1 LGNGTVLDASGL
13 IQSDGETQQG
23 DVAFEMLRA
32 DIVACRIA
40 PGANISEAELA
51 DRYRLGKAGVRRALV
66 RLAERGWVRALARR
80 GYLVKPVAL
89 RDIGEIFEF
98 RRAVEPVAVRHPA
111 GRADI
116 NRLRQLDAICGA
128 GFMSGDAA
136 SQATFLQAHRQLHL
150 AIVTAGGN
158 VRLTSAFEPL
168 WDETERVIHHA
179 GLMRSRA
186 ADLRHDHGTLIA
198 ALAAGRGD
206 DAAAAVDGELERL
219 HRLLV
224 ETALKTPSLL
234 APAPKPAEPEETE
247 AEPEDK
253 TTAIRGLGK
262 TGRQGRAI
270 EP

>member
-1 LGNGTVLDASGL
+1 MLDASGL
-13 IQSDGETQQG
+13 IQGDAETQQG
-23 DVAFEMLRA
+23 DIAYEMLRA

-40 PGANISEAELA
+40 PGSNVSEAELA
-51 DRYRLGKAGVRRALV
+51 ERYRLGKAGVRRALV

-80 GYLVKPVAL
+80 GYRVKPVAL
-89 RDIGEIFEF
+89 RDIGEIFEL
-98 RRAVEPVAVRHPA
+98 RRAIEHVAMRLAA

-116 NRLRQLDAICGA
+116 NRLRQLDAICHA

-150 AIVTAGGN
+150 SVVAAGGN
-158 VRLTSAFEPL
+158 ARLTAAFEPL

-186 ADLRHDHGTLIA
+186 AELRHDHGTLIA

-206 DAAAAVDGELERL
+206 DAAAAADDELERL
-219 HRLLV
+219 HRAMI
-224 ETALKTPSLL
+224 ETALRTPSLL

-247 AEPEDK
+247 AEPDET

>member
-1 LGNGTVLDASGL
+1 MLDASGL
-13 IQSDGETQQG
+13 IQGDGETQQG
-23 DVAFEMLRA
+23 DIAFEMLRA

-40 PGANISEAELA
+40 PGSNVSEAELA
-51 DRYRLGKAGVRRALV
+51 ERYRLGKAGVRRALV
-66 RLAERGWVRALARR
+66 RLAERGWVRPLPRR
-80 GYLVKPVAL
+80 GYRVKPVAL
-89 RDIGEIFEF
+89 RDIGEIFEM
-98 RRAVEPVAVRHPA
+98 RRAMEPVAARHAA

-116 NRLRQLDAICGA
+116 NRLRQLDAICHA

-150 AIVTAGGN
+150 TIVSAGGN
-158 VRLTSAFEPL
+158 ERLTAAFEPL

-186 ADLRHDHGTLIA
+186 AELRHDHGTLIA

-206 DAAAAVDGELERL
+206 DAAAAVDDELERL
-219 HRLLV
+219 HRV
-224 ETALKTPSLL
+224 MIDTALRTPSLL
-234 APAPKPAEPEETE
+234 APAPMPAEPEE
-247 AEPEDK
+247 AEPDEA
-253 TTAIRGLGK
+253 TAIRGLGK